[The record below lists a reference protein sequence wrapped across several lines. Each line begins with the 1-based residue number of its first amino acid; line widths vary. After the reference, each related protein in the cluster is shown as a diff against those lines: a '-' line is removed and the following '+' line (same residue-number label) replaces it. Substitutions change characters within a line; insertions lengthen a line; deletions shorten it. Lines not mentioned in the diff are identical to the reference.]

1 VLSTGIIAMTII
13 NYIGIANNN
22 EEPQIDATLLLQI
35 YAHIWVRRQVRQNN
49 IYGYIIEA
57 VMTGDEM
64 PAK

>member
-1 VLSTGIIAMTII
+1 MTII